1 MYDRYKSKRKS
12 TGIYK
17 FLGIVALLG
26 VIIFLGTR
34 YYRYLAFWKF
44 SQNKLEKRIET
55 VRQIK
60 DVDKKRGALTDLSDI
75 YERYKEEHPVDP
87 DAFYVSGEIHYML
100 GESHLPGNFSE
111 LYINDRV
118 HDISRD
124 AKIEFL
130 KAIKDIKKGCA
141 LENSVPDDNR
151 SFKLAKAGFYT
162 NYSTPAE
169 ILRMIE
175 KKGES
180 IKLKE
185 DIENIRF
192 YSIANILNRR
202 EDYGLKYLA
211 AYGMVK
217 DNMQGLLFYAT
228 AERVAKKYT
237 GAIVSYKNVIART
250 SDDKLR
256 KLVHVNLGKIYFNQ
270 SLFRESIDQFS
281 QALKIDERD
290 SMPKIWIGKNY
301 SALGEK
307 DKARAIWSEVLT
319 TDGTNAEVK
328 KLLGIM

>member
-17 FLGIVALLG
+17 FLGIVAILG

-34 YYRYLAFWKF
+34 YHRYLAFWKF

-55 VRQIK
+55 VRQIR
-60 DVDKKRGALTDLSDI
+60 DVDKKREALTDLSDV
-75 YERYKEEHPVDP
+75 YERYKEEHMVDP
-87 DAFYVSGEIHYML
+87 DAFYMSGGIRYML
-100 GESHLPGNFSE
+100 GETHLPGNFSE

-118 HDISRD
+118 HDISGD
-124 AKIEFL
+124 AKLQFL

-141 LENSVPDDNR
+141 LENSAPDER
-151 SFKLAKAGFYT
+151 RGFMLAKAGFYT
-162 NYSTPAE
+162 GYSTPLE
-169 ILRMIE
+169 ILRLIE
-175 KKGES
+175 KSGEP

-185 DIENIRF
+185 DLENIRF
-192 YSIANILNRR
+192 YSIVNIMNKR

-237 GAIVSYKNVIART
+237 GAIVSYKNVLART
-250 SDDKLR
+250 SDDKVR
-256 KLVHVNLGKIYFNQ
+256 KLVHINLGKIYFNQ
-270 SLFRESIDQFS
+270 SLYRESIDQFN

-301 SALGEK
+301 SAMGEK
-307 DKARAIWSEVLT
+307 DKAKAIWSEVLT
-319 TDGTNAEVK
+319 TDGANAEVK